1 MIHSL
6 SGGIMKDKKVLDFAK
21 VEILDDYYSGTFWF
35 ISNIKGLKENDIVLV
50 PFKNGDITLKA
61 KVLRVDK
68 NVREDAAPIST
79 KRAQTIISI
88 VKNSNN

>member
-21 VEILDDYYSGTFWF
+21 VEILDDYYSGTFWY
-35 ISNIKGLKENDIVLV
+35 ISNIKNLKENDIVLV

-68 NVREDAAPIST
+68 NVKEDSAPIPVKRIGTILSKT
-79 KRAQTIISI
+79 K
-88 VKNSNN
+88 

>member
-6 SGGIMKDKKVLDFAK
+6 SGGIMKEKRTFDFAK
-21 VEILDDYYSGTFWF
+21 VEILDDYYSGTFWY
-35 ISNIKGLKENDIVLV
+35 ISNIRGLKENDVVLV

-68 NVREDAAPIST
+68 NIKEDCAPLPI
-79 KRAQTIISI
+79 KRMGTIISKI
-88 VKNSNN
+88 